1 MVVVSNVQRPFYN
14 RMTGQ
19 LQERPGNVYYHVN
32 TGCLK
37 RRQGI
42 FYGIASAKTSFN
54 SKYVDTSSSSL
65 FAGVWISSLKVCQCS
80 ASRTL
85 FKLCLSM

>member
-1 MVVVSNVQRPFYN
+1 MVVVSNAQRPFYR

-37 RRQGI
+37 RHQAY
-42 FYGIASAKTSFN
+42 FM
-54 SKYVDTSSSSL
+54 SSQVEIPHS
-65 FAGVWISSLKVCQCS
+65 V
-80 ASRTL
+80 R
-85 FKLCLSM
+85 SMLTPVNHLYLWEFGLVL